1 MKYMITSKEKP
12 INHPVNYVH
21 TDLESFVLFAD
32 SFNDLDSQLVQAKD
46 IQEITENFREAL
58 QKERGE
64 KQATMEQTAEDNEQQ
79 TDKTELTQF
88 QHLEEDEDGLWTMD
102 FDGPVGSDGAGI
114 GVWIR
119 SPFLLEIKF
128 QAR

>member
-32 SFNDLDSQLVQAKD
+32 SFNDLDSQLVHAED
-46 IQEITENFREAL
+46 IPEITENFREVL

-64 KQATMEQTAEDNEQQ
+64 KQATMEQSAEDKGQQ
-79 TDKTELTQF
+79 TEKNRINTISTL
-88 QHLEEDEDGLWTMD
+88 G
-102 FDGPVGSDGAGI
+102 
-114 GVWIR
+114 R
-119 SPFLLEIKF
+119 
-128 QAR
+128 R